1 MENYPLQQQQQQQQ
15 QQQHHEMYQQR
26 HQSQHHNQHQYQHQN
41 QHQYQHQHQHQQHA
55 SPTQQALSSPTAS
68 SSMRWSRL
76 SLRLIS
82 IAMNIALIALS
93 AFYYY
98 QWTLGPLIMM
108 GPPAIV
114 ALLWSCI
121 DIVCFCFRRGHAGVD
136 PMACLIVDTLLFL
149 GLTAISGALIAV
161 LAHSHDYGYYFAFF
175 DSGVGEEYLRI
186 IVGFGIM
193 ATLTHLA
200 ILVLAWYERKMHGK
214 VQSPPQ
220 VVYVHGQP
228 YFAAS
233 PAQDPE
239 APPAYGAPTR
249 RSREVH
255 AEDSIQEMP
264 ATSDGMEQKKS

>member
-15 QQQHHEMYQQR
+15 HHEMMYQQ
-26 HQSQHHNQHQYQHQN
+26 QHQN
-41 QHQYQHQHQHQQHA
+41 QHQNHHQHQHQQHA

-98 QWTLGPLIMM
+98 EWTLGPLIMM

-121 DIVCFCFRRGHAGVD
+121 DIVCFCFRRQHAGVD
-136 PMACLIVDTLLFL
+136 PIACLIVDTLLFL
-149 GLTAISGALIAV
+149 GLCAISGALIAT
-161 LAHSHDYGYYFAFF
+161 LANFHDTGYYFAFF
-175 DSGVGEEYLRI
+175 TTGAGEEYLRI

-200 ILVLAWYERKMHGK
+200 ILALAWYERKMHGK

-220 VVYVHGQP
+220 VVYVHGRP

-233 PAQDPE
+233 PAQDQE
-239 APPAYGAPTR
+239 SPPAYGVPTR

-255 AEDSIQEMP
+255 AEHSIQEIP